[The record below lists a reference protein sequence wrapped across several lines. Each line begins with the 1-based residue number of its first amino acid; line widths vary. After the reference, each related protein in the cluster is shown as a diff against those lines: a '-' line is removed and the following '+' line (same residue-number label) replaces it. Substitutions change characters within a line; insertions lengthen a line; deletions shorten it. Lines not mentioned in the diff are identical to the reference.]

1 MVLGFSYQH
10 HQKGDTMKKWKAGAV
25 IGAII
30 GAFYTVSCP
39 LFYILFTVAG
49 KQSSFDTLLAPT
61 FCETASAPSV
71 FWFIIETLFGIF
83 GLSSITVHKLFSSSN
98 AGMKVLVM
106 LIVVMWSGIGALI
119 GVGTGYLM
127 GKYRGQEISII
138 KIKKDIKI
146 GAFAGIIGFFLTL
159 LFWYFIFVGD
169 FNWKVPA
176 AIGTVC
182 FLGGFLGSILLG
194 LCIKQAKIFKKG

>member
-1 MVLGFSYQH
+1 M
-10 HQKGDTMKKWKAGAV
+10 MKKWKFGAV

-49 KQSSFDTLLAPT
+49 KQSSFNTSLAPIL
-61 FCETASAPSV
+61 CEELSAPSV
-71 FWFIIETLFGIF
+71 FWFIVETLSGIF
-83 GLSSITVHKLFSSSN
+83 GVSPKFFFSSN
-98 AGMKVLVM
+98 ASFKLLVM
-106 LIVVMWSGIGALI
+106 LVIATWSGIGALI
-119 GVGTGYLM
+119 GAGTGYLI
-127 GKYRGQEISII
+127 GKYRGQEISIM
-138 KIKKDIKI
+138 KLKKDLKI

-159 LFWYFIFVGD
+159 SFWYFIFAGD

-194 LCIKQAKIFKKG
+194 LCIKQANIFRR

>member
-1 MVLGFSYQH
+1 M
-10 HQKGDTMKKWKAGAV
+10 MKKWKLGMMV
-25 IGAII
+25 GAII

-39 LFYILFTVAG
+39 FFYILFTVAG
-49 KQSSFDTLLAPT
+49 KQSSFDTSLAPIL
-61 FCETASAPSV
+61 CEALSAPSV
-71 FWFIIETLFGIF
+71 FWFIVETLSGIF
-83 GLSSITVHKLFSSSN
+83 GVSPIAVHKFFSSSN
-98 AGMKVLVM
+98 ASMKLLVM
-106 LIVVMWSGIGALI
+106 LILVTWSGIGALI
-119 GVGTGYLM
+119 GAGTGYLM

-146 GAFAGIIGFFLTL
+146 GAFAGITGFFLTL
-159 LFWYFIFVGD
+159 MFWWYFTAGD

-194 LCIKQAKIFKKG
+194 LCIKKADEGTQKEVKIWM

>member
-1 MVLGFSYQH
+1 
-10 HQKGDTMKKWKAGAV
+10 MKKWKFGAV

-30 GAFYTVSCP
+30 GALYTVSCP
-39 LFYILFTVAG
+39 FFYILFTVAG
-49 KQSSFDTLLAPT
+49 KQSSFNTLLAPIL
-61 FCETASAPSV
+61 CEELSAPSI
-71 FWFIIETLFGIF
+71 FWFIVETLSGIF
-83 GLSSITVHKLFSSSN
+83 GVSPIAVHKFFFSSN
-98 AGMKVLVM
+98 ASFKLLVM
-106 LIVVMWSGIGALI
+106 LIIATWSGIGALI
-119 GVGTGYLM
+119 GAGTGYLM
-127 GKYRGQEISII
+127 GKYRGQEISIM

-146 GAFAGIIGFFLTL
+146 GALAGITGFFLT
-159 LFWYFIFVGD
+159 FMFWWYFTAGD